1 MYIANYIINFGTCR
15 TRGMSAPAGF
25 FLTTRAYE
33 TKSCSRTAACRSCLI
48 YICIC
53 MYIYVYMYIINYIIN
68 FGTCRTRGM
77 SAPARL
83 F

>member
-33 TKSCSRTAACRSCLI
+33 TKSCSRTAACRSCA
-48 YICIC
+48 
-53 MYIYVYMYIINYIIN
+53 
-68 FGTCRTRGM
+68 
-77 SAPARL
+77 SPWSPAARASSLATGSSVWRL
-83 F
+83 FLPLRLPHC